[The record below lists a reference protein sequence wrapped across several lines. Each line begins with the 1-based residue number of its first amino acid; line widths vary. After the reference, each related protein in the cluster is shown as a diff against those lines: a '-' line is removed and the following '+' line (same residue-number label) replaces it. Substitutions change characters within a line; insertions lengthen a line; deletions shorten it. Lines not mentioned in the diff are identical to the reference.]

1 MAYLRA
7 ISYEEARFAFFK
19 VALARAERSLD
30 WAVEHIAELTLRSG
44 ADCDVC
50 EEKGDIV
57 SYYKDVV
64 AMLERGVDKGE
75 FVSRKALLEAFENAN
90 ADVVEEYEDGTRDW
104 GFGMRNIREIIAG
117 VPAADVELVRRRKLV
132 WLFKNALVAYRS
144 MDDAAMTEEEFLAD
158 FILRD
163 VTVDLE
169 REEHT

>member
-7 ISYEEARFAFFK
+7 ISYEEARLAFFK

-30 WAVEHIAELTLRSG
+30 WAVKHIAELTLRSG

-50 EEKGDIV
+50 EEKGDVV

-64 AMLERGVDKGE
+64 AMLESGVDKGD

-104 GFGMRNIREIIAG
+104 GFGMQNIREVIAG
-117 VPAADVELVRRRKLV
+117 VPAADMELVRRRKLV
-132 WLFKNALVAYRS
+132 WLFKNALAAYRS

-158 FILRD
+158 FLLHDI
-163 VTVDLE
+163 TADLE
-169 REEHT
+169 SEDHT

>member
-1 MAYLRA
+1 
-7 ISYEEARFAFFK
+7 
-19 VALARAERSLD
+19 
-30 WAVEHIAELTLRSG
+30 
-44 ADCDVC
+44 
-50 EEKGDIV
+50 
-57 SYYKDVV
+57 
-64 AMLERGVDKGE
+64 MLERGVDKGE

>member
-1 MAYLRA
+1 MAYLKA
-7 ISYEEARFAFFK
+7 ISYEEARLAFFK

-75 FVSRKALLEAFENAN
+75 FVSRKAMLEAFENAN

-132 WLFKNALVAYRS
+132 WLFKNALAAYRS